1 MRLFKNESTEL
12 SHTKKEQQD
21 RQTFQVCRSPMF
33 IAPEVKL
40 AYYRHLKDVT
50 GVYDTSQQTS
60 KGWNWI
66 YWAWWL
72 TLMRISWEKGLWAG
86 VEGVVVGVLTG
97 VEGHTLWVAGFPA
110 PEMCKTRQP
119 PEHSR
124 LCWTLCSLLLY
135 RWHTWSAPSRA
146 CFCSLCTMMICHL
159 ECSRTAS
166 KVNPF
171 SLL

>member
-97 VEGHTLWVAGFPA
+97 VEGHTLWVAGFPGKSIQKCVKPDSHLSIHVSA
-110 PEMCKTRQP
+110 GLCALCCFTADIRGRLP
-119 PEHSR
+119 PEPASAA
-124 LCWTLCSLLLY
+124 SA
-135 RWHTWSAPSRA
+135 RWWSV
-146 CFCSLCTMMICHL
+146 T
-159 ECSRTAS
+159 
-166 KVNPF
+166 
-171 SLL
+171 